1 MGGPI
6 RLRTGDWDP
15 ILRVWISPLD
25 RLINRLTEVALAR
38 TITLKDIA
46 RKAEVSVATV
56 SLVLNQKAS
65 RGTVRI
71 SDETIARVQR
81 VADELDYFPNLS
93 ARAMSGGKTSIVGL
107 ILSEIKYSSAQLP
120 LIYGITEVLDEA
132 GFSLAMGRATISSP
146 DIETEEIRVTN
157 RKGFD
162 GLILEATGAFLN
174 EAERFKSSF
183 KDWRRVVLINRPAAA
198 GYTTVAV
205 DQEEM
210 GLIAT
215 RHLLDLGH
223 RRVAFAGRHPDIE
236 DHDDPDAPSN
246 MVARYRGYRRTVQEA
261 GIEEIVVRRGEDLLQ
276 SGLPAT
282 GVYCALSYDGPDLL
296 AACHDRGIR
305 VPDDLSIVGQDESR
319 EKEIVRPAMT
329 TVNMHS
335 GELGKAAARAVVT
348 LVDGGEVENV
358 LLSPEL
364 EIRDSTTSAADE
376 AEAGPSGRAAVAD

>member
-1 MGGPI
+1 M
-6 RLRTGDWDP
+6 
-15 ILRVWISPLD
+15 
-25 RLINRLTEVALAR
+25 AR
-38 TITLKDIA
+38 TVTLKDIA

-71 SDETIARVQR
+71 SEETIARVQR
-81 VADELDYFPNLS
+81 VADDLDYFPNLS

-132 GFSLAMGRATISSP
+132 GFSLAMGRVTVGSP

-174 EAERFKSSF
+174 EAEQFKSSF
-183 KDWRRVVLINRPAAA
+183 NDWRRVVLINRPTAA

-205 DQEEM
+205 DQEQM
-210 GLIAT
+210 GFIAT
-215 RHLLDLGH
+215 RHLQDLGH

-246 MVARYRGYRRTVQEA
+246 MVARYRGYLRAVKEA
-261 GIEEIVVRRGEDLLQ
+261 GAEEIVVQRGEDLLQ

-329 TVNMHS
+329 TIDMHS
-335 GELGKAAARAVVT
+335 EELGKAAARAVVA
-348 LVDGGEVENV
+348 LVEGAEAENV

-364 EIRDSTTSAADE
+364 VIRDSTSGARAADE
-376 AEAGPSGRAAVAD
+376 GTHRGKAVAD